1 MDIIAITIVKNL
13 LEFEYSNIKKIKV
26 GEIPTEIRVYP
37 WDCALGGRLDSL
49 ELRKWSA
56 ERGWEYLALPCETK
70 QVNAWGRNG
79 EELGDC
85 EFFTRQWFN
94 DEFHMDEGVYA
105 LIHMTRLGDWEVPDD
120 PDYKWVKKYEAWVW
134 EV

>member
-1 MDIIAITIVKNL
+1 MEKIAKNL
-13 LEFEYSNIKKIKV
+13 LEFEYSNIKIKV

-37 WDCALGGRLDSL
+37 WDCALGYRLDSL

-79 EELGDC
+79 DELGDV
-85 EFFTRQWFN
+85 EYFTRQWFGMY
-94 DEFHMDEGVYA
+94 DEGGVYA
-105 LIHMTRLGDWEVPDD
+105 LIHTYQTGDWEVPDD
-120 PDYKWVKKYEAWVW
+120 PNYRGKKFEAWVW

>member
-1 MDIIAITIVKNL
+1 MTTPNFATKIVSNL
-13 LEFEYSNIKKIKV
+13 LEFEYSNIKIKL
-26 GEIPTEIRVYP
+26 GEMPSEVRVSP
-37 WDCALGGRLDSL
+37 WDCSLGDRLDSL

-79 EELGDC
+79 DELGDV
-85 EFFTRQWFN
+85 EYFTRQWFDAF
-94 DEFHMDEGVYA
+94 DEEGVYA
-105 LIHMTRLGDWEVPDD
+105 LIHMHRDGDWEVPDD
-120 PDYKWVKKYEAWVW
+120 PNYEWVKKYEAWVW